1 MFQSRGRPSIIIA
14 GVDEAGRG
22 PLAGPVT
29 AAAVVLEPS
38 YNIAG
43 LKDSKLLTPR
53 RREQLAMEIRR
64 HALAWAVG
72 WADHLEID
80 RINILQAAFLAMK
93 RAILALSIR
102 PEKVLVDGNR
112 CPVLECET
120 QAIVHG
126 DNLVPDICAASI
138 LAKVERD
145 AAMSR
150 FDEIYPVYGFATHKG
165 YGTALHLE
173 ALKKHGAC
181 PIHRRSFAPIRCV
194 NHGGS

>member
-1 MFQSRGRPSIIIA
+1 MVQIRGIPNIIIA

-29 AAAVVLEPS
+29 AAAVVLEPA
-38 YNIAG
+38 YRIAG
-43 LKDSKLLTPR
+43 LKDSKMLTPR
-53 RREQLAMEIRR
+53 RREQLAGEIRS

-80 RINILQAAFLAMK
+80 RINILQAALLAMK

-102 PEKVLVDGNR
+102 PIKVLVDGNR

-120 QAIVHG
+120 EAIVHG
-126 DNLVPDICAASI
+126 DNIIPDICAASI

-150 FDEIYPVYGFATHKG
+150 FDKIYPDYGFATHKG
-165 YGTALHLE
+165 YGTALHLA

-181 PIHRRSFAPIRCV
+181 PIHRRSFAPIR
-194 NHGGS
+194 SLQP